1 MEGKIAKGSDEV
13 QDERSEPKGILDES
27 LNLARVR
34 HGRRLER
41 FGKISPLSQI
51 CVQINGGDT
60 QLIREKEIKTKSN
73 DFRIYTS
80 NLY

>member
-1 MEGKIAKGSDEV
+1 MQYKRFNKTLKTQPMEGKIAKDSDEV

-34 HGRRLER
+34 HGRRLES
-41 FGKISPLSQI
+41 FGEISTLSQI

-60 QLIREKEIKTKSN
+60 CRK
-73 DFRIYTS
+73 F
-80 NLY
+80 

>member
-60 QLIREKEIKTKSN
+60 KLAASDRLS
-73 DFRIYTS
+73 RRH
-80 NLY
+80 LAA